1 MLPDAGIDAVAF
13 SSLMPGGDAEFERD
27 AEFDRRARDVRPED
41 LATIIYTSGT
51 TGEPKG
57 VMLSHGNIASNL
69 NYSIVG
75 IAFPRRRPLYFVSSA
90 VAHYGA
96 RSGCRAFF
104 ARGDGGALLEL

>member
-1 MLPDAGIDAVAF
+1 MR
-13 SSLMPGGDAEFERD
+13 SLIGA
-27 AEFDRRARDVRPED
+27 AREIRPED

-75 IAFPRRRPLYFVSSA
+75 FSSVRRPVHLVSAA
-90 VAHYGA
+90 VAHYGP
-96 RSGCRAFF
+96 RSGCRAVF
-104 ARGDGGALLEL
+104 AGGDGGALLEL